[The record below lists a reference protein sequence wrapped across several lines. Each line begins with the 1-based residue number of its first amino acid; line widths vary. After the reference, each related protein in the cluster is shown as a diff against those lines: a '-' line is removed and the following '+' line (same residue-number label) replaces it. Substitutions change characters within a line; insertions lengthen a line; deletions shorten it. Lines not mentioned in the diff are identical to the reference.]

1 MVNMQA
7 AQPQVLPPPP
17 RVRLG
22 DFLRTKSLTICHA
35 VEPMDA
41 DDWLMSVEKKLLM
54 VQCNNRENVLLASH
68 HLSGPAADWWDA

>member
-41 DDWLMSVEKKLLM
+41 DDWLMSVEKK
-54 VQCNNRENVLLASH
+54 
-68 HLSGPAADWWDA
+68 